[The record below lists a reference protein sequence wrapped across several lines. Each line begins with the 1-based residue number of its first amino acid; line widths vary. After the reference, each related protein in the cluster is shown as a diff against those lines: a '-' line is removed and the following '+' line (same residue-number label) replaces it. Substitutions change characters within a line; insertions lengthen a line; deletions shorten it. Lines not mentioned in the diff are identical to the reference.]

1 MDQQAAHDNV
11 LRSRLA
17 EVEELRARAL
27 SEAIGKS
34 NISVN
39 DAAVII
45 ARKCR
50 AGRPHR
56 IVAGVCGFPASGKT
70 TMAKWVVGQLNEHY
84 GPGYAA
90 HLPMDGFH
98 YRNSRLERDGLD
110 GIKGDISTYDV
121 NGLVE
126 KLSEVR
132 RHGHSTILAPDYV
145 REMHEVRESAIEIPA
160 STRAVVVEGIYIGY
174 TDKGGAWSKVRT
186 LLDVLFY
193 LNIGADVCVERI
205 IARNRA
211 VGRGEEMIKRKLWND
226 FYFMKRAI
234 NVLREADY
242 IVYPSAGEDH

>member
-1 MDQQAAHDNV
+1 M

-17 EVEELRARAL
+17 AVEELRTRAR
-27 SEAIGKS
+27 SEAIRKS

-50 AGRPHR
+50 AGYPHR

-70 TMAKWVVGQLNEHY
+70 TMAKQVVGHLNEHY

-98 YRNSRLERDGLD
+98 YRNARLERDGLD
-110 GIKGDISTYDV
+110 KIKGDISTYDV
-121 NGLVE
+121 DGLIE
-126 KLSEVR
+126 KLGEVR

-145 REMHEVRESAIEIPA
+145 REMHEVCEGAIVIPA
-160 STRAVVVEGIYIGY
+160 DARAVVVEGIYIGY
-174 TDKGGAWSKVRT
+174 MGGTWSKVRA

-193 LNIGADVCVERI
+193 LDISVDVCAERI
-205 IARNRA
+205 ITRNRA
-211 VGRGEEMIKRKLWND
+211 VGRSEEVIKRKLWND
-226 FYFMKRAI
+226 FDFMKRII

-242 IVYPSAGEDH
+242 IVYPSAGEYH